1 MHGGI
6 MSRELDATR
15 KYLQTVIDIGSQ
27 MLSVGAEVE
36 RVEDSITRMCYA
48 YGAQKVEA
56 FAINYVII
64 VTISA
69 EGGISLTE
77 SRRIH
82 RYGRDLE
89 KLTLLND
96 LSRTICE
103 KHLTAEEAKGRLKEI
118 RNTKRYNMFFLLLI
132 YAVIS
137 VSFTLFFGGNARDA
151 VVSAVVGCT
160 VALVD
165 RMLEKAGINRF
176 VSLCICSIWMGALA
190 TLGVRIGIGCSVA
203 KISIGNIMIFIP
215 GLLFT
220 NSIQEIFSDNMM
232 TGLVRMVEAAVV
244 SIVIASGFV
253 LVDILI

>member
-1 MHGGI
+1 

-103 KHLTAEEAKGRLKEI
+103 KHLTAEEAKGRLEEI
-118 RNTKRYNMFFLLLI
+118 RNTKRYNMIFLLLI

-160 VALVD
+160 VAPVD
-165 RMLEKAGINRF
+165 RMQEKAGINRF